1 MTATATTRSVN
12 HIGKQI
18 GPFMYSPEAPFE
30 RRTVQGR
37 TFIVSVAA
45 AYNAMGLIG
54 PEHNGVFIL
63 DDTGKSVVMD
73 RHCEESSGYFGP
85 SKRQIAEH
93 ARIMALPDADF
104 MTFMK
109 SNPRYRG
116 CLD

>member
-1 MTATATTRSVN
+1 MTTTASVN

-18 GPFMYSPEAPFE
+18 GPFMYSPAAPFE

-54 PEHNGVFIL
+54 PEHNGLFIL
-63 DDTGKSVVMD
+63 DDTAKQVVMD

-85 SKRQIAEH
+85 SKRQITEH
-93 ARIMALPDADF
+93 ARVMALSDADF
-104 MTFMK
+104 IAFIK
-109 SNPRYRG
+109 ASPRYRG
-116 CLD
+116 TLD